1 MKNPNLEPLKILS
14 ASSTRTRGYIYIEAR
29 IQQHVVRIIFDVFLL
44 NFTIIYLL
52 VNLVLDDTDIY

>member
-29 IQQHVVRIIFDVFLL
+29 IQQHVVRIIFGV
-44 NFTIIYLL
+44 I
-52 VNLVLDDTDIY
+52 